1 MGFVIFG
8 MLSQNT
14 PFHAYVTRHLSH
26 VPSWCEQVELSDAE
40 VKEFREI
47 FDFMDR
53 DKGGTLGIQ
62 EIKQLTDMLGMRI
75 SPDELDNIMKQIDAD
90 NSGQVDFDEF
100 LQVMARPQQLPY
112 TRKDVLRAFAM
123 FAKNGEPEGYI
134 NPEKLEEALVSC

>member
-1 MGFVIFG
+1 M
-8 MLSQNT
+8 
-14 PFHAYVTRHLSH
+14 AK
-26 VPSWCEQVELSDAE
+26 VELSDAE